1 MLNKASVSVNILIVS
16 SMEENET
23 KVNRMTEL
31 SVVLEQSPLFLLS
44 RLLKVYRR
52 IYLGMLNLIP

>member
-1 MLNKASVSVNILIVS
+1 
-16 SMEENET
+16 MEENET

>member
-16 SMEENET
+16 SVEGNET
-23 KVNRMTEL
+23 KGNRMTEL

-44 RLLKVYRR
+44 SLLKVYRR